1 MTMKNAL
8 PRGFSLIE
16 LMVVIAIVALLAA
29 VAVPTYKSYVQ
40 KSKLAEVY
48 SLVSAAQTKAQQ
60 AIDTSGTVAETIT
73 APGSYLSTL
82 VTDSSGNVTANF
94 KAISVTGLTFTGAL
108 TYTRTAGNGGTYYW
122 VCSVAN
128 GNTAAATATGCTE
141 DAPPAT

>member
-16 LMVVIAIVALLAA
+16 LMVVIAIVALLVA

-60 AIDTSGTVAETIT
+60 AIDTGGTVAETIT
-73 APGSYLSTL
+73 TPGSYLSSL
-82 VTDSSGNVTANF
+82 VTNSSGDITANF
-94 KAISVTGLTFTGAL
+94 KAASVTGLTFGGVAVV
-108 TYTRTAGNGGTYYW
+108 YTRTAGNGGTYYW
-122 VCSVAN
+122 ACS
-128 GNTAAATATGCTE
+128 TTDSDAATATGCTLN
-141 DAPPAT
+141 T